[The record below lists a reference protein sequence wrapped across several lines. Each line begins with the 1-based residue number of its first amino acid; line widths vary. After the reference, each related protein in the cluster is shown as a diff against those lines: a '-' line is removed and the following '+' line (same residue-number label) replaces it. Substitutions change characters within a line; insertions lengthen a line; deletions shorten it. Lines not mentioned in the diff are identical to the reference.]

1 MSLVDIII
9 VIIFT
14 IIGFALAKVIIDDE
28 KEDEKE
34 DN

>member
-14 IIGFALAKVIIDDE
+14 VIGFALAKAIIDD
-28 KEDEKE
+28 KE
-34 DN
+34 DNDD

>member
-14 IIGFALAKVIIDDE
+14 IGGFALAKVIIDD
-28 KEDEKE
+28 KQD
-34 DN
+34 D